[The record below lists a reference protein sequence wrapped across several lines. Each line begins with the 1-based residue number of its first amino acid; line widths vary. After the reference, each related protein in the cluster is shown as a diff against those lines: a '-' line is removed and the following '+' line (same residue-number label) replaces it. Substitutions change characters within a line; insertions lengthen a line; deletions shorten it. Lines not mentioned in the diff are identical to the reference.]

1 MSREVRMT
9 ESSGHLNMVFYGEGR
24 VEAAMRTRE
33 RHEMSEKVS
42 AGETMSYAES
52 DESNFEVTGE
62 TYKFQG

>member
-1 MSREVRMT
+1 
-9 ESSGHLNMVFYGEGR
+9 VFYGEGK

-42 AGETMSYAES
+42 VGETGMSYAES

-62 TYKFQG
+62 L